1 MNVQLGRVSNLRLLL
16 LLLPTFQVLKL
27 RLQRLLLPLLQ
38 RSKLLRRLASGGDP
52 VAEEEP
58 LEDSWA
64 IWMAE
69 EGLAIEDEIHQTLL
83 ASKGLLD
90 MDDGTHAQWL
100 SGTLGVLLTFDLEE
114 VNSLLNAWDEAQDG
128 NVVSLAVVLH
138 WVQGFTTFL
147 DACISNLDEN

>member
-1 MNVQLGRVSNLRLLL
+1 M
-16 LLLPTFQVLKL
+16 
-27 RLQRLLLPLLQ
+27 
-38 RSKLLRRLASGGDP
+38 
-52 VAEEEP
+52 AEEEP

-100 SGTLGVLLTFDLEE
+100 SGTLGVLLTVDLEE

>member
-1 MNVQLGRVSNLRLLL
+1 MFLHLINKVSLTVSFKRFSNADYWLH
-16 LLLPTFQVLKL
+16 FVLNEQIIL
-27 RLQRLLLPLLQ
+27 
-38 RSKLLRRLASGGDP
+38 SFD
-52 VAEEEP
+52 
-58 LEDSWA
+58 
-64 IWMAE
+64 
-69 EGLAIEDEIHQTLL
+69 IEDEIHQTLL